1 MALIRHHIAGAESGS
16 AERTGK
22 VYDPAT
28 GVVQHE
34 VAFASTDETDAA
46 IAAAA
51 AALPAWRATSLIKRA
66 DVFFRLRQLLV
77 ERADDL
83 AAIITS
89 EHGKVLS
96 DAKGEISRGIENVE
110 FAAGLVHLLKGE
122 RAEQVSRGV
131 DVHSVKQPVGVVGC
145 ITPFNFPVMVPLWM
159 TASAIACD
167 ASCISRARLPRPR
180 ASRMRVRASISGSP
194 ERGSCGR

>member
-1 MALIRHHIAGAESGS
+1 MDLIRHHVAGQSTGS
-16 AERTGK
+16 PERTGP

-28 GVVQHE
+28 GAVQAE
-34 VAFASTDETDAA
+34 VAFASTAETDAA

-66 DVFFRLRQLLV
+66 DVFFRLRHLLV

-83 AAIITS
+83 AAIITA

-122 RAEQVSRGV
+122 HAEQVSRGV
-131 DVHSVKQPVGVVGC
+131 DVHSVKQPVGVVAA
-145 ITPFNFPVMVPLWM
+145 ITPFDAPMFVKLRVWVGWRRFPGRC
-159 TASAIACD
+159 IA
-167 ASCISRARLPRPR
+167 
-180 ASRMRVRASISGSP
+180 
-194 ERGSCGR
+194 